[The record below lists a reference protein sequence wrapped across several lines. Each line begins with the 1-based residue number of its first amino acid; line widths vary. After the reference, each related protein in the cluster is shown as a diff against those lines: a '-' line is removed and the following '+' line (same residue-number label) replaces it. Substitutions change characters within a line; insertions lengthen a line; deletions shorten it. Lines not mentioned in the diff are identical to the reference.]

1 MPRPA
6 KLPIV
11 RFLNSIWLL
20 NWSTAVIWCFPIN
33 AVGKCSKLDTNQL
46 KWWCCFINFVFQA
59 DLHGLSFLTLRDGPP
74 TVTDRTDQEFSGPIG
89 SKLHLRR
96 LHPTNYI
103 CTKYF
108 SAFLRSLAIFLAF
121 WHFPQYFPSPFH
133 CSCLKSKS
141 VSIFPTWLFPK
152 QRLTQ
157 ELVKYGSLSNG
168 AMDQEGWLR
177 FSTSFF
183 TKLPRQSHWNLK
195 EPDIFSSDVRLWKIS
210 QIPMRMTMMTMLHWQ
225 RVWPLWGWD
234 L

>member
-46 KWWCCFINFVFQA
+46 EWCCFINFVFQA

-141 VSIFPTWLFPK
+141 VSIFPTWLFPWATSYSRTG
-152 QRLTQ
+152 QIWQ
-157 ELVKYGSLSNG
+157 LVKWCDGPRRLVTV
-168 AMDQEGWLR
+168 QHKL
-177 FSTSFF
+177 FHQTSK
-183 TKLPRQSHWNLK
+183 TIPLELK
-195 EPDIFSSDVRLWKIS
+195 RTWYILIRC
-210 QIPMRMTMMTMLHWQ
+210 
-225 RVWPLWGWD
+225 
-234 L
+234 